1 MKKLLF
7 LVVLFIATASSCN
20 KNNGPAD
27 INKPFIVLLGDNPAY
42 SELGKPYSDAGA
54 NAFDIT
60 ASGDTINITSSITVT
75 NNIDINTAGKYQVSY
90 NVSDESGNKA
100 DEKTR
105 TVYVQI
111 F

>member
-1 MKKLLF
+1 MKKLLY
-7 LVVLFIATASSCN
+7 LVILFIATASSCN

-27 INKPFIVLLGDNPAY
+27 TNKPFIVLLGSNPVY
-42 SELGKPYSDAGA
+42 SELGKPYTDAGA

-60 ASGDTINITSSITVT
+60 AAGDTVNITVRMATT
-75 NNIDINTAGKYQVSY
+75 DNIDINTVGKYEVRY
-90 NVSDESGNKA
+90 DVSDEAGNKA

>member
-1 MKKLLF
+1 MKKLLLLSILF
-7 LVVLFIATASSCN
+7 VALVSSCH
-20 KNNGPAD
+20 KNSVPAD
-27 INKPFIVLLGDNPAY
+27 TNKPYIVLLGSNPTY
-42 SELGKPYSDAGA
+42 SQLGQPYNDAGA

-60 ASGDTINITSSITVT
+60 ATGDTVAIQSRLTVT
-75 NNIDINTAGKYQVSY
+75 DNIDINTAGKYEVHY
-90 NVSDESGNKA
+90 NVSDAAGNKA